1 MGARDVLGRNELDRI
16 NEKSIDLNGYFGS
29 VWSGLD
35 LVLAVTPSAIF
46 KEKAQAVTRLG
57 FFAPV
62 IFSIP
67 LGMPL
72 SVGWYGVL
80 LYLVGQS
87 GQRS

>member
-1 MGARDVLGRNELDRI
+1 
-16 NEKSIDLNGYFGS
+16 
-29 VWSGLD
+29 
-35 LVLAVTPSAIF
+35 
-46 KEKAQAVTRLG
+46 LG